1 MLMKCSECGHEV
13 SDKASSCPH
22 CGAQVIGSPTTVA
35 PPAVVGG
42 VTVPTGDQSATAS
55 QEPVRRKGIVKCSQC
70 GYEYSFDAA
79 NCPKCGSLNGDRLAF
94 LWICG
99 GVVVLIVLC
108 IGLVLGFS

>member
-1 MLMKCSECGHEV
+1 MLMNCSECGHEV
-13 SDKASSCPH
+13 SDKACACPH
-22 CGAQVIGSPTTVA
+22 CGAPVIGSPTTVA

>member
-1 MLMKCSECGHEV
+1 MLMKCSESGHEV
-13 SDKASSCPH
+13 SDKASACPH
-22 CGAQVIGSPTTVA
+22 CGAPVIGSPTTVA

>member
-1 MLMKCSECGHEV
+1 MLMKYSECGHEV
-13 SDKASSCPH
+13 SDKASACPH
-22 CGAQVIGSPTTVA
+22 CGAPVIGSPTTVA

-79 NCPKCGSLNGDRLAF
+79 NCPKCGSLNGARLAF